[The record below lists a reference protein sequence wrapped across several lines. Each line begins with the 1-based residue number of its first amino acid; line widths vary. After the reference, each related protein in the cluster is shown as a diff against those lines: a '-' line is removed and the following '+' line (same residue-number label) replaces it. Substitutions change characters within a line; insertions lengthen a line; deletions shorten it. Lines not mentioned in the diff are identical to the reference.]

1 MNMRSCKNTITAL
14 ALICLCPI
22 NAISR
27 EITAKEMLIQSL
39 SIMHCIIDEGIMTR
53 ERAYSLIWKMLEEEG
68 ISTDRTLTLS
78 QDPDLQKDIS
88 ERVKLYGG
96 CVNIGKEW
104 GKDNKSKKQIYNNP
118 R

>member
-1 MNMRSCKNTITAL
+1 MNIRSYKNTIIAL

-22 NAISR
+22 SAISR

-39 SIMHCIIDEGIMTR
+39 STMHCIIDEGIMTR
-53 ERAYSLIWKMLEEEG
+53 ERAYSLIWKMFEKEG
-68 ISTDRTLTLS
+68 ISTDRILTLS
-78 QDPDLQKDIS
+78 QDPDLQKDVS
-88 ERVKLYGG
+88 ERMKLYGG

-104 GKDNKSKKQIYNNP
+104 VKDDKSKEQIYNNP